1 MEYDIIIVGAGPA
14 GLATGLNL
22 AQSAPDL
29 AQRTLILEREHHPR
43 PKLCAGGVLPGAEV
57 CLRKLGLDM
66 LSAVPSVPVQEMHL
80 RFEGRS
86 VVLRREPAC
95 FRVVRREQFDGWLAD
110 TARERGL
117 AIQEGTRVL
126 EVCPPNGPRHRAG
139 GDVLDGLVTVRT
151 DRGTYHARAV
161 VGADGALSTVRRAV
175 VSTQAPQVARVLEV
189 RLPAATG
196 ARTGRA
202 KRAIFDFSWIPDG
215 VQGYYW
221 DFPSQ
226 DGGQAERT
234 WGVYD
239 SRTYRRVRATS
250 LKPVLQGALARA
262 GRSLDQHKLEGHPLR
277 WFRRRGT
284 FAAPHILL
292 AGDAAGTDSLVG
304 EGISFALGYGEVAA
318 EALRAAFA
326 DGDFSFSGYRQRIM
340 AHQIGRSMSRRAMGA
355 ALLYGL
361 RNRRLLWLLWPLI
374 GWAANRFFVGWDW
387 GAE

>member
-43 PKLCAGGVLPGAEV
+43 SKLCAGGVLPGAEA
-57 CLRKLGLDM
+57 CLRKLGLDI
-66 LSAVPSVPVQEMHL
+66 SAVPSVPVWEMHL
-80 RFEGRS
+80 RFDGRS
-86 VVLRREPAC
+86 AVLRREPAC
-95 FRVVRREQFDGWLAD
+95 FRVVRREQFDAWLAD

-126 EVCPPNGPRHRAG
+126 EVCPPHAPGHKAG
-139 GDVLDGLVTVRT
+139 GDGPDGLVTVRT
-151 DRGTYHARAV
+151 DRGAYRTRAV
-161 VGADGALSTVRRAV
+161 VGADGAQSTVRRAV
-175 VSTQAPQVARVLEV
+175 VSTQARQVARLLEV
-189 RLPAATG
+189 RLPAAAE
-196 ARTGRA
+196 ARNGGDG
-202 KRAIFDFSWIPDG
+202 RAIFDFSWIPDG
-215 VQGYYW
+215 VQGYLW

-226 DGGQAERT
+226 GGGRAERT

-239 SRTYRRVRATS
+239 SRTYRRVPTAS

-262 GRSLDQHKLEGHPLR
+262 GESLDQHKLEGHSLR

-318 EALRAAFA
+318 AELRDAFA
-326 DGDFSFSGYRQRIM
+326 EREFSFGGYRRRIM
-340 AHQIGRSMSRRAMGA
+340 AHQIGRSLSRRAVGA

-374 GWAANRFFVGWDW
+374 GWAADHFFFGRDW
-387 GAE
+387 CAE

>member
-29 AQRTLILEREHHPR
+29 ARRTLILEREHHPR
-43 PKLCAGGVLPGAEV
+43 PKLCAGGVLPGAEA

-66 LSAVPSVPVQEMHL
+66 SAVPSVPVREMHL
-80 RFEGRS
+80 RFDGRNA
-86 VVLRREPAC
+86 VLRREPAC
-95 FRVVRREQFDGWLAD
+95 FRVVRREQFDAWLAD

-126 EVCPPNGPRHRAG
+126 QACPPHTAGHKAG
-139 GDVLDGLVTVRT
+139 GDGPDGLVTVRT
-151 DRGTYHARAV
+151 DRGEYHARTV

-175 VSTQAPQVARVLEV
+175 VSTRAPQLARLVEV
-189 RLPAATG
+189 RLPAATDT
-196 ARTGRA
+196 RTGRDG
-202 KRAIFDFSWIPDG
+202 RAIFDFSWIPDG
-215 VQGYYW
+215 VQGYLW
-221 DFPSQ
+221 DFPAQ
-226 DGGQAERT
+226 DGGRPERT

-239 SRTYRRVRATS
+239 SRTYRRVLATS

-262 GRSLDQHKLEGHPLR
+262 GKSLDQHKLEGHPLR

-318 EALRAAFA
+318 GALRDAFA
-326 DGDFSFSGYRQRIM
+326 EGDFSFGGYRRRIM
-340 AHQIGRSMSRRAMGA
+340 AHHIGRSMSRRAVGA

-361 RNRRLLWLLWPLI
+361 RNRRLLWLLWPMI
-374 GWAANRFFVGWDW
+374 GWAADRYFVGWDW